1 MNLSDLMTTSAERHG
16 DRTAVRQGDVA
27 LTYTALERASA
38 LVAGMLQRKHGVRP
52 GDRVGVMLP
61 NVAYFPVCYYGALRA
76 GAAIVPMNVLLKER
90 EVAFYMADSDAK
102 VLFAWHDFADAAHAG
117 ARDAEVVVV
126 EPAAFDALLAGSD
139 PAATVDRGPDDTA
152 VVLYT
157 SGTTGTPKGAELT
170 HANLTENVAVCHE
183 LFDLG
188 PDAVLLGA
196 LPLFHAFGQTCALNA
211 AMAAGGSLSLLPRF
225 DAGKALQ
232 IIERDRVTVFE
243 GVPTMYSAML
253 HHPDEFDT
261 TSLQICVSGGAA
273 MPVEVMHAFERRF
286 DCMIL

>member
-1 MNLSDLMTTSAERHG
+1 MNLSDLMTTSAARHG
-16 DRTAVRQGDVA
+16 DRTAIRQGDVA

-38 LVAGMLQRKHGVRP
+38 LVAGMLRQHGVRP

-102 VLFAWHDFADAAHAG
+102 VLFVWHDFADAAHAG

-139 PAATVDRGPDDTA
+139 PAETVDRRPDDTA

-170 HANLTENVAVCHE
+170 HANLTENVAVCLE
-183 LFDLG
+183 LFELG

-211 AMAAGGSLSLLPRF
+211 AMAAGGSLCSC
-225 DAGKALQ
+225 
-232 IIERDRVTVFE
+232 RDSTRAR
-243 GVPTMYSAML
+243 PSA
-253 HHPDEFDT
+253 
-261 TSLQICVSGGAA
+261 SSSAIA
-273 MPVEVMHAFERRF
+273 
-286 DCMIL
+286 